1 MSDQWLQHV
10 NVKFPAAGSI
20 DLTEAIPV
28 FHRWIQEQALPG
40 LLIDVADYRHVPEGP
55 GVVLVAHEAIY
66 GLDEGG
72 GWLGLLYNRRTEH
85 DADPAETAAHAFRA
99 ALTACRKLEQEPE
112 FIDNLHFDAS
122 ACEVV
127 INDRALAPNDANT
140 RARLLAVLGP
150 LLDRLWGA
158 DSYTTMPVGEARD
171 RLGITARCT
180 DSHSVSSVLDRL

>member
-1 MSDQWLQHV
+1 MSDRWLQHV

-20 DLTEAIPV
+20 NLTQAIPV

-40 LLIDVADYRHVPEGP
+40 LLIDVADYRHVTEGP

-85 DADPAETAAHAFRA
+85 DAEPEEAAADAFRA
-99 ALTACRKLEQEPE
+99 ALIACRKLEQEPA
-112 FIDNLHFDAS
+112 FSDTLQFDAS

-127 INDRALAPNDANT
+127 VNDRALAPNDSAT
-140 RARLLAVLGP
+140 RARLLAVLEP
-150 LLDRLWGA
+150 LLDRLWGNA
-158 DSYTTMPVGEARD
+158 SYNTMPVGEARD
-171 RLGITARCT
+171 RLGISARCAEP
-180 DSHSVSSVLDRL
+180 HSVSSVLDRL

>member
-1 MSDQWLQHV
+1 MSDRWLQHV
-10 NVKFPAAGSI
+10 NVKFPAAGGI

-28 FHRWIQEQALPG
+28 FHRWIQDQALPG

-85 DADPAETAAHAFRA
+85 DAEPAEAAAHAFRA

-112 FIDNLHFDAS
+112 FSGSLHFDAS

-127 INDRALAPNDANT
+127 VNDRALAPNDDAT
-140 RARLLAVLGP
+140 RTRLLTVLAP
-150 LLDRLWGA
+150 LLDRAWGA
-158 DSYTTMPVGEARD
+158 GSYTTAPVGEARD
-171 RLGITARCT
+171 RLGISARCT
-180 DSHSVSSVLDRL
+180 DSHSVGSVLDRL